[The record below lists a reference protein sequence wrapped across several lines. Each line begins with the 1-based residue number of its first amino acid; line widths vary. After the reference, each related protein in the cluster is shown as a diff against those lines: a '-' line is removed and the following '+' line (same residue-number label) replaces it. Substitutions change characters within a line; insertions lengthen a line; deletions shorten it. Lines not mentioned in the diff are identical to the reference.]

1 MKIYRNLNEIRRKE
15 KLGRRLSLIGL
26 GVLLFGLLSSF
37 IPTWWP
43 LDPDTGAANSENAF
57 IYFLQAYW
65 MWLSFLALP
74 LGFIFASFGSY
85 FINRF
90 ARRRWAGIKVFAR
103 PDEMLERAMK
113 GFDDKYAYFAWSLPA
128 HHVLVGPC
136 GILVMALRSDRGKV
150 TVQGDRWR
158 EPFSLLRFFTV
169 FAREGVG
176 NPAFEL
182 EDQIKRLNALMAQRP
197 GANGGDTDGD
207 GEAVANV
214 GLPVEPVAIFLNP
227 EMQINLD
234 APTISVLRADQLKDF
249 VRRKARDA
257 RLSATEVRE
266 VTEFL
271 ASRSKAEM
279 TESKADVPEGKP
291 KAVEAKPKPARK

>member
-43 LDPDTGAANSENAF
+43 LDPDTGAANSDNAF

-74 LGFIFASFGSY
+74 LGFISASFGSY

-90 ARRRWAGIKVFAR
+90 ARRRWSGIKVFAR

-113 GFDDKYAYFAWSLPA
+113 GFDDKYAYFVWSLPA

-158 EPFSLLRFFTV
+158 EPFSILRFFTV

-182 EDQIKRLNALMAQRP
+182 EEQIKRLRALMAQRP
-197 GANGGDTDGD
+197 GAGAEGT
-207 GEAVANV
+207 E
-214 GLPVEPVAIFLNP
+214 LPVEPVAVFLNP
-227 EMQINLD
+227 EMQMTLD
-234 APTISVLRADQLKDF
+234 APSISVLRADQLKDF

-271 ASRSKAEM
+271 ASRSQVEM
-279 TESKADVPEGKP
+279 TESKADVAESKP